1 MNPAAQAV
9 LILLLS
15 AFLSVSAPDS
25 SPGILSLESDLDG
38 DGRRERI
45 VLDKESDPSL
55 SVLHNGRVL
64 WRGVPARWKP
74 WKLSVAD
81 VDGDGRREIAVGVY
95 KSTRFFPRPHN
106 CLFIYSWDG
115 RKGSKKWLGSSL
127 SRPFVDFAFAD
138 LDGDHEEELAAIEIK
153 RDGRF
158 CLAVYS
164 WNGFGFTLDWQRGDW
179 QSARLIKAAKEGITI
194 EADGERLTL
203 TGDETRNNS

>member
-15 AFLSVSAPDS
+15 TFLSGPAPGS

-38 DGRRERI
+38 DGKLETI
-45 VLDKESDPSL
+45 LLDKESDPAL
-55 SVLHNGRVL
+55 SVRHGGRVL

-74 WKLSVAD
+74 WKLMVAD

-95 KSTRFFPRPHN
+95 KSTRFFPKPHN

-115 RKGSKKWLGSSL
+115 RKGSKFWLGSSL
-127 SRPFVDFAFAD
+127 SRPFFDFAFAD
-138 LDGDHEEELAAIEIK
+138 LDGDKEEELAAIELK

-179 QSARLIKAAKEGITI
+179 QSARLVKADKEGITV
-194 EADGERLTL
+194 EADGAQVTL
-203 TGDETRNNS
+203 TGDERGNNP